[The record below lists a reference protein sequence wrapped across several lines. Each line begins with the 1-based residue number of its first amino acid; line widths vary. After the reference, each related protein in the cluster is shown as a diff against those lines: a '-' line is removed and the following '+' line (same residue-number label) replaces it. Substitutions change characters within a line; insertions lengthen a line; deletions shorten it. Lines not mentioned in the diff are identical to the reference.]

1 MGLAGISYLKN
12 CPSSNSRFII
22 GVDVKVTVKMP
33 QLHVTN
39 GKGMGSN
46 KKELFMKYIDK
57 KKLHIY
63 IPTLFFFTVVQG
75 ITMELHMRKMIFCL
89 ACLFGLGLI
98 ITSCNDGTTSVA
110 YEGTWEGRTQQQ
122 GFTITHILELDAAGT
137 FVNRT
142 RVMGIT
148 NTIASGTYSISGN
161 TITFV
166 SSGQSSNGT
175 ISGGTIVW
183 GGITYSKI

>member
-1 MGLAGISYLKN
+1 MTKKITHIHSYIILFY
-12 CPSSNSRFII
+12 SGSRNHNGASYEKDDFLF
-22 GVDVKVTVKMP
+22 GV
-33 QLHVTN
+33 
-39 GKGMGSN
+39 S
-46 KKELFMKYIDK
+46 
-57 KKLHIY
+57 
-63 IPTLFFFTVVQG
+63 
-75 ITMELHMRKMIFCL
+75 
-89 ACLFGLGLI
+89 FGLGLI

-142 RVMGIT
+142 RVMGVT